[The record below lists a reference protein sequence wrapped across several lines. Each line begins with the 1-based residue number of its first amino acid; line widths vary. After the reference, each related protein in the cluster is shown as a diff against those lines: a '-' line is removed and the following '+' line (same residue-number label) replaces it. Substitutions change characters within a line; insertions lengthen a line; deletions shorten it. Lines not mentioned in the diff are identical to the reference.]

1 MGELFSEQLRQAIE
15 RSGMSRYA
23 IGQAA
28 GIDKATMSR
37 FMAGK
42 VGLSLE
48 SIDKIVDVLRLKL
61 VGTVPQD
68 QENGDSPSAKR
79 PVPLTRSLSDK
90 ERIYGK
96 FTQERQD
103 LVRPSPR

>member
-15 RSGMSRYA
+15 RSELSRYA

-28 GIDKATMSR
+28 GIDKATLSR

-48 SIDKIVDVLRLKL
+48 SIDKIVSVLDLRL
-61 VGTVPQD
+61 
-68 QENGDSPSAKR
+68 EAAKR
-79 PVPLTRSLSDK
+79 SRKPKPGTD
-90 ERIYGK
+90 
-96 FTQERQD
+96 
-103 LVRPSPR
+103 RP

>member
-61 VGTVPQD
+61 VAEPSHKTKKTGTDHP
-68 QENGDSPSAKR
+68 
-79 PVPLTRSLSDK
+79 
-90 ERIYGK
+90 
-96 FTQERQD
+96 
-103 LVRPSPR
+103 